1 LFVVAR
7 ASYAQARIWLDERI
21 RFDPDKPQVA
31 IYNMPFLYRL
41 SSQHTLSIQQLRHAL
56 QLVVTKHES
65 LRTSLI
71 FDAEKNILIQRVIDQ
86 KDNNKSIFSMI
97 ESTFEADDQLTN
109 IMQEGKYNSQL
120 FDLAHGL
127 VFRCHLV
134 YYKQISSNDLL
145 SDKDVLIFNF
155 HHALFDF
162 PSMNIFL
169 EDLNQVYTIG
179 QLYNDDNTTLRYID
193 CKYQLILPFSPLI
206 LFFTFLFRC

>member
-1 LFVVAR
+1 MLK
-7 ASYAQARIWLDERI
+7 RIWLDERI

-41 SSQHTLSIQQLRHAL
+41 SSQHTLSIQQIRHAL
-56 QLVVTKHES
+56 QLVVTKHQS

-71 FDAEKNILIQRVIDQ
+71 FDAEKNILMQRVMEQ
-86 KDNNKSIFSMI
+86 KDKNKNIFSMI
-97 ESTFEADDQLTN
+97 ESTYETEMQLIG
-109 IMQEGKYNSQL
+109 IMHEEKRNPQL

-162 PSMNIFL
+162 PSMDIFL
-169 EDLNQVYTIG
+169 RDLNQAYITN
-179 QLYNDDNTTLRYID
+179 QLTTDDDTTVRYLDCEYNSL
-193 CKYQLILPFSPLI
+193 
-206 LFFTFLFRC
+206 